1 MSRQK
6 HKFSENEL
14 KNLQDMIEKIKL
26 YKDKTSKIRNQ
37 MHQIHYKTKSLKVKY
52 GLPRLL

>member
-37 MHQIHYKTKSLKVKY
+37 MHQIHYKTKTLKVK
-52 GLPRLL
+52 